1 VLLASL
7 STGHKLGLGIVGAC
21 FIAFALASSFLA
33 PRRRPDFP
41 GKEGLA
47 VFVIVCFA
55 FFAAMIAAVEIFGA
69 EGEAKAKTAAPA
81 QQAGPVVATVQV
93 REVEFKIV
101 PVPATLPKA
110 GRVTFV
116 VENAGKIQHDL
127 ALQGAGVSASTK
139 TPLISPGQ
147 TAKLTVTLAA
157 GTYTLYCTVPGHRA
171 AGMVA
176 TLVVK

>member
-7 STGHKLGLGIVGAC
+7 STGHKLGLGIVAAC

-41 GKEGLA
+41 GKSGLG
-47 VFVIVCFA
+47 VFAIASFVL
-55 FFAAMIAAVEIFGA
+55 FAAMISAVEIFGA
-69 EGEAKAKTAAPA
+69 EGEAKANAKAPA
-81 QQAGPVVATVQV
+81 QHAGPAATVRV
-93 REVEFKIV
+93 RESEFKIA
-101 PVPATLPKA
+101 PATATVPAA
-110 GRVTFV
+110 GKVTFV
-116 VENAGKIQHDL
+116 VENAGKIQHDV
-127 ALQGAGVSASTK
+127 ALEGAGVPASTK

-147 TAKLTVTLAA
+147 SAKLTVTLAA

-176 TLVVK
+176 KLVVK